1 LLGSAIIILN
11 DYSSTARRMCYHA
24 SRHHSFPKRGDTM
37 TNYLTHLA
45 CAACDATYAAEAPQH
60 LCDCGGI
67 LLARYDL
74 ARVAREVPRERIS
87 AREWNDGLWRYAEL
101 LPPVPAEA
109 RVTLGEGATPLLA
122 VPQWASESGVDLWLK
137 DEGLNPTGSFK
148 ARGAAVGVSMAR
160 QVGATQIALPTAGN
174 AGAAWAAY
182 GARAG
187 LPVIVAMPRDAP
199 AITQREVQLY
209 GARLHLVDGLISDAG
224 AWVALGVRDEGWYDA
239 STFKEPYRL
248 EGKKT
253 LGLEIAEQL
262 GWTMPDMILYPTGG
276 GVGLIGLW
284 KAFQELRALGW
295 VPAEQSVPRL
305 VAVQA
310 AGCAP
315 VVRAWESGAAAT
327 AFWENAATIA
337 AGLRVPGPLAGA
349 LMLRALRETNGT
361 AIAVDDAA
369 IHAAMQECARAGL
382 WLSPEGAAL
391 LPAFRALVAQD
402 WIHAG
407 ERVVLLNTG
416 SGLVYP
422 DLL

>member
-1 LLGSAIIILN
+1 MSA
-11 DYSSTARRMCYHA
+11 SPAHPT
-24 SRHHSFPKRGDTM
+24 
-37 TNYLTHLA
+37 YLTHLA
-45 CAACDATYAAEAPQH
+45 CSACDATYSADVERH
-60 LCDCGGI
+60 LCPACGSL

-74 ARVAREVPRERIS
+74 AAVAREVPREHIA
-87 AREWNDGLWRYAEL
+87 ARPWNAGLWRYAEV
-101 LPPVPAEA
+101 LPVGDPAR

-122 VPQWASESGVDLWLK
+122 MPALSAELDAEVWLK

-148 ARGAAVGVSMAR
+148 ARGAAVGVSRAAELG
-160 QVGATQIALPTAGN
+160 VPTIALPTAGN

-187 LPVIVAMPRDAP
+187 IPTIVAAPRDAP
-199 AITQREVQLY
+199 PLALQEARLY

-224 AWVALGVRDEGWYDA
+224 AWVAQGVRDEGWYDA

-253 LGLEIAEQL
+253 MGYEIAEQF
-262 GWTMPDMILYPTGG
+262 GWRAPDVILYPTGG

-284 KAFQELRALGW
+284 KAFDELHALGW
-295 VPAEQSVPRL
+295 LEPGSNPAPRL
-305 VAVQA
+305 VVVQA

-315 VVRAWESGAAAT
+315 VVRAWEAGADTT
-327 AFWENAATIA
+327 AFWEGAETVA

-349 LMLRALRETNGT
+349 LLLRALRETQGT
-361 AIAVDDAA
+361 ALAIQDDAIRQA
-369 IHAAMQECARAGL
+369 IGEAARQGF

-391 LPAFRALVAQD
+391 LPAVRQLRAVGWLRS
-402 WIHAG
+402 G

-422 DLL
+422 DVTPL